1 MIRDYTHA
9 EMQAITDRAIKDGE
23 AWIDRRFKIIYDGS
37 KFILSDEYE
46 NETYPLGR
54 AHPGLAAAMAID
66 KVETNNCHCTNNG
79 DYCESCSMRQD
90 DILNAEDH
98 P

>member
-46 NETYPLGR
+46 NETYPLGGPTR
-54 AHPGLAAAMAID
+54 ACCRHG
-66 KVETNNCHCTNNG
+66 H
-79 DYCESCSMRQD
+79 R
-90 DILNAEDH
+90 
-98 P
+98 